1 MEKYRPRSPI
11 LEPDIETHMIQN
23 RGEHH
28 SLALKVMLC
37 TSFFC
42 ILRPVT
48 LKNKPRSPTLEPDL
62 ESSFNGFQAMLLP
75 DGRCMQIFIAQLSSA
90 QH

>member
-1 MEKYRPRSPI
+1 MKKYRPRSPI
-11 LEPDIETHMIQN
+11 LEPDIETHLVQN

-28 SLALKVMLC
+28 SLALK
-37 TSFFC
+37 FF
-42 ILRPVT
+42 LHF
-48 LKNKPRSPTLEPDL
+48 KAMSPTLEPDL

-75 DGRCMQIFIAQLSSA
+75 DGRCMQIFIAQLSCA